1 MPGPLLAEL
10 REVCAAEGVPLVPLR
25 AAIEAVSRD
34 GIPGHEAILDN
45 LHPNVLGHR
54 TIALAVARFLVER
67 GLVPAPAEPPGE
79 ARWRDLAGKLA
90 AIDLGEEK
98 RREVAINNAVYLGA
112 QYFAAGNLEAGERRL
127 RQAFD
132 ELGARDV
139 VTQRLLLK
147 IYRSQGR
154 EDEIARLAELIAA
167 ESRREPGTK

>member
-1 MPGPLLAEL
+1 
-10 REVCAAEGVPLVPLR
+10 
-25 AAIEAVSRD
+25 
-34 GIPGHEAILDN
+34 
-45 LHPNVLGHR
+45 
-54 TIALAVARFLVER
+54 
-67 GLVPAPAEPPGE
+67 VPAPAEPPGE
-79 ARWRDLAGKLA
+79 ARWRDLVGKLA

-139 VTQRLLLK
+139 VTQQLLLK